1 MYNMYM
7 KYKNEGSQG
16 FDAAVPVHRARRD
29 LADLINRTAYAGERI
44 RLGRRGRA
52 VAALVP
58 IEDLA
63 LIEALEDRLDIEAAR
78 KALAESRGKKLIPLS
93 RIKARLGL

>member
-1 MYNMYM
+1 MYM
-7 KYKNEGSQG
+7 KDKNEEPQG
-16 FDAAVPVHRARRD
+16 FDAAVPVHRARRS

-58 IEDLA
+58 LQDLE
-63 LIEALEDRLDIEAAR
+63 LIEALEDRIDIEAAR
-78 KALAESRGKKLIPLS
+78 RALKEARGQKLIPWK
-93 RIKARLGL
+93 RIKAELGL